1 MEKLLQTLIIG
12 IVYGSL
18 YALIA
23 MGIVLL
29 YRTTGVL
36 NIAHGGVGVFAGF
49 IAWDLN
55 SLQGWPYFPALAVGI
70 AVAILIGLAF
80 EYFVVRRLA
89 SPALATV
96 ATLGLFLVLQ
106 GFVFIPRRWGSTW
119 GQAFIS
125 PVANKQVRI
134 PGASYSVSYDQIV
147 LVVAVMLF
155 FGGIYFMLRRTRLGL
170 AMRAVSDDAVAARLM
185 GIRQR
190 LVAPVVW
197 GLAFALSGVTT
208 MLLAPITF
216 LDNLSLTALTL
227 KSIAVAFVGG
237 LVSLPLTVMGA
248 MLLAVLEAGSE
259 IYAPR
264 IDGLAQAWPF
274 ILMLV
279 VLATRFARGTKALED
294 TAVAGA

>member
-12 IVYGSL
+12 TIFGSL

-23 MGIVLL
+23 MGIVLV

-36 NIAHGGVGVFAGF
+36 NIAHGGIGVFAGF

-55 SLQGWPYFPALAVGI
+55 TLQGWPYFPALGAGVL
-70 AVAILIGLAF
+70 VAIVIGVVF
-80 EYFVVRRLA
+80 EFLVVRRVA

-96 ATLGLFLVLQ
+96 ATLGLFLILQ

-119 GQAFIS
+119 GQPFIS
-125 PVANKQVRI
+125 PVANKRVHV
-134 PGASYSVSYDQIV
+134 PGADYSVSWDQII
-147 LVVAVMLF
+147 LVVHVLLF

-170 AMRAVSDDAVAARLM
+170 AMRAVSDDGVAARLM

-197 GLAFALSGVTT
+197 GLAFGLSGLTT

-216 LDNLSLTALTL
+216 LDNLSLTSLTL

-237 LVSLPLTVMGA
+237 LVSLPLTVLGA
-248 MLLAVLEAGSE
+248 MMLAVLEAGTE
-259 IYAPR
+259 LYIPR
-264 IDGLAQAWPF
+264 VEGLAQAWPF

-279 VLATRFARGTKALED
+279 VLVTRFTRGTKTLED

>member
-12 IVYGSL
+12 TIYGSL

-23 MGIVLL
+23 MGIVLV

-36 NIAHGGVGVFAGF
+36 NIAHGGIGVFAGF
-49 IAWDLN
+49 VAWDLN
-55 SLQGWPYFPALAVGI
+55 TLQGWPYFPALGMGI
-70 AVAILIGLAF
+70 LVAIVIGLAF
-80 EYFVVRRLA
+80 EFLVVRRLA

-119 GQAFIS
+119 GQPFIS
-125 PVANKQVRI
+125 PVANKRVNI
-134 PGASYSVSYDQIV
+134 PGASYAVSYDQIV
-147 LVVAVMLF
+147 LVVHVVLF
-155 FGGIYFMLRRTRLGL
+155 FAGIYFMLRRTRLGL
-170 AMRAVSDDAVAARLM
+170 AMRATSDDPVAARLM

-197 GLAFALSGVTT
+197 GLAFGLSGLTT

-216 LDNLSLTALTL
+216 LDNLSLTSLTL

-259 IYAPR
+259 LYAPR
-264 IDGLAQAWPF
+264 VEGLAQAWPF

-279 VLATRFARGTKALED
+279 VVVWRFSRGTKALEG
-294 TAVAGA
+294 TATVGT

>member
-12 IVYGSL
+12 LVYGSL

-55 SLQGWPYFPALAVGI
+55 SLQGWPYFPALALGVL
-70 AVAILIGLAF
+70 VAIIIGLAF
-80 EYFVVRRLA
+80 EFLVVRRVH

-125 PVANKQVRI
+125 PVANRQVRI
-134 PGASYSVSYDQIV
+134 PGAAYSVSYDQII
-147 LVVAVMLF
+147 LVVHVMLF

-197 GLAFALSGVTT
+197 ALAFGLSGLTT

-237 LVSLPLTVMGA
+237 LVSLPLTVAGA
-248 MLLAVLEAGSE
+248 MLLALLEAGTDL
-259 IYAPR
+259 YAPR
-264 IDGLAQAWPF
+264 IEGLPQAWPF
-274 ILMLV
+274 ILMLI
-279 VLATRFARGTKALED
+279 VLLARFSRGTKTLED

>member
-12 IVYGSL
+12 LIYGSL

-49 IAWDLN
+49 LAWDLN
-55 SLQGWPYFPALAVGI
+55 SLRGWPYFPALGVGVL
-70 AVAILIGLAF
+70 VAIIIGLAF
-80 EYFVVRRLA
+80 EFLVVRRLA

-96 ATLGLFLVLQ
+96 ATLGLFIIRQ
-106 GFVFIPRRWGSTW
+106 GFVFIPRSWGSTW

-125 PVANKQVRI
+125 PVADKRVQI
-134 PGASYSVSYDQIV
+134 PAANYAVSYDQII
-147 LVVAVMLF
+147 LVVHVMLF

-170 AMRAVSDDAVAARLM
+170 AMRAVSDDGVAARLM

-197 GLAFALSGVTT
+197 GLAFGLSGLTT

-237 LVSLPLTVMGA
+237 LVSLPLTVFGA
-248 MLLAVLEAGSE
+248 MLLALLEAATD
-259 IYAPR
+259 IYLPSV
-264 IDGLAQAWPF
+264 DGLAQALPF
-274 ILMLV
+274 LLMLV
-279 VLATRFARGTKALED
+279 VLITRFSRGTKTLED

>member
-12 IVYGSL
+12 LVYGSL

-70 AVAILIGLAF
+70 FVAIVIGLAF
-80 EYFVVRRLA
+80 EFLVVRRLA

-134 PGASYSVSYDQIV
+134 PGAAYSVSYDQIV
-147 LVVAVMLF
+147 LVVSVMLF

-197 GLAFALSGVTT
+197 GLAFGLSGLTT

-237 LVSLPLTVMGA
+237 LVSLPLTVAGA
-248 MLLAVLEAGSE
+248 MMLALLEAGTKL
-259 IYAPR
+259 YAPNVN
-264 IDGLAQAWPF
+264 GLPQAWPF

-279 VLATRFARGTKALED
+279 VLVARFTRGTKALED